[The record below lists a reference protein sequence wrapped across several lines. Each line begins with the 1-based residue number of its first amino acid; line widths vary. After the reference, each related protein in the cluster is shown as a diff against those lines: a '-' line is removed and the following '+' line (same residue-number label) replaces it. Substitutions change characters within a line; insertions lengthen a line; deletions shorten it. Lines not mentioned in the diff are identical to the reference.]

1 MLLLFILTVAG
12 VLAPA
17 KVDVQGEIVAAGRLE
32 TPASIQLFNGKTSVQ
47 VTMADPQGRFKF
59 KKIEPG
65 SYVVHVECVGYYSQ
79 DVPFQVVDSSSH
91 VSITLQPAPDNP
103 STTAAFDPFRE
114 LDIPA
119 KAKKEYELGLREQ
132 KDGKCDIR
140 LTHLQKA
147 VALYP
152 RYGEA
157 FTEIGRCY
165 LQMNDLPGAE
175 SAFKNA
181 SRFSPGM
188 YATANLATFYVS
200 QGRADEALAL
210 IAPLLKKNPTE
221 GDLYAAMA
229 RIYFAKGQL
238 KEAVAAGLEAH
249 SRGHQ
254 SPDVHLLLAKIYE
267 DQGNHGAELTQLL
280 NYLDENPRGAA
291 ADQVRRQLEALQ
303 KQ

>member
-1 MLLLFILTVAG
+1 VLLLFILTFAG
-12 VLAPA
+12 TLAPA
-17 KVDVQGEIVAAGRLE
+17 KFDVQGEIVAEGRLE
-32 TPASIQLFNGKTSVQ
+32 TPAAVHLFKGKTAVQ
-47 VTMADPQGRFKF
+47 MTMADPQGHFKF
-59 KKIEPG
+59 KRIEPG
-65 SYVVHVECVGYYSQ
+65 SYTVHVECVGYYSQ
-79 DVPFQVVDSSSH
+79 DAPFQAVDSNSH
-91 VSITLQPAPDNP
+91 ISITLQPAPDNP

-114 LDIPA
+114 FDIPA
-119 KAKKEYELGLREQ
+119 RAKKEFELGLREQ
-132 KDGKCDIR
+132 KDEKCDIR

-165 LQMNDLPGAE
+165 LQMNDLPAAE
-175 SAFKNA
+175 RAFKNA
-181 SRFSPGM
+181 ARFSPGM
-188 YATANLATFYVS
+188 YASANLATFYVS
-200 QGRADEALAL
+200 EGRADEAQAL

-267 DQGNHGAELTQLL
+267 AQGNHGAELTQLL
-280 NYLDENPRGAA
+280 NYLDENPHGAA

>member
-1 MLLLFILTVAG
+1 MLLLFILTFAG

-32 TPASIQLFNGKTSVQ
+32 TPASVHLFSGKTSVQ
-47 VTMADPQGRFKF
+47 VTMADPHGRFKF

-65 SYVVHVECVGYYSQ
+65 SYIIHVECVGYYSQ
-79 DVPFQVVDSSSH
+79 DVPFQVVDSTSH
-91 VSITLQPAPDNP
+91 VNITLQPAPDNP

-114 LDIPA
+114 FDIPA
-119 KAKKEYELGLREQ
+119 KAKKEFELGLREQ

-140 LTHLQKA
+140 LAHLQKA
-147 VALYP
+147 AALYP
-152 RYGEA
+152 KYGEA

-165 LQMNDLPGAE
+165 VQMNDLPAAE

-181 SRFSPGM
+181 ARFSPGM

-200 QGRADEALAL
+200 QGRTDEAQAL
-210 IAPLLKKNPTE
+210 ITPLLKKNPTE

-280 NYLDENPRGAA
+280 NYLDENPHGAA

-303 KQ
+303 K